1 MHFEVNESAII
12 KTLGEISREFA
23 IPDSFLLKYP
33 AYRENRGHASQAF
46 CDLRDKIKSGY
57 YTYQY
62 TDVTGKKLYVGMG
75 SKGRAFQHF
84 YDTESTIFDLLESD
98 DVIPSIMTFGNTRH
112 EALYF
117 ERTNIAKFKQYLQNK
132 ISGQRNIVTGL
143 SETQQKLWFNI
154 ENFQLWS
161 KTIKP
166 GGGKPRDIIAFIQ
179 FLITGYNSNRIN
191 GINKSCYDI
200 AEKSGS
206 YEKTGCAARK
216 SLQNQ
221 GFIKKIKH
229 GHGVFSDSFNITADL
244 ESPMCYPNATSS
256 INLAIIEQILQHDA
270 FHSKGLGKMS
280 AVLFLYTY
288 LNPEKVFR
296 PIDYY
301 TDLGLNRHTVT
312 RHLAR
317 LADAGLIIPVNV
329 NGYRLNPDF
338 HLHDLNV
345 VAQECHTTGKVRK
358 IHRHIEHRRS
368 SYIAYILRDGSVSG
382 DEDGYSLLFNRIAT
396 RFYFIREQIRQLIEK
411 LPCRQAQWIPQ
422 VPIIPIPFQIYE
434 NGYAGY
440 NPLLC

>member
-12 KTLGEISREFA
+12 KTLGQISREFA
-23 IPDSFLLKYP
+23 IPDSILLKCA
-33 AYRENRGHASQAF
+33 AYRENRNQASQAY
-46 CDLRDKIKSGY
+46 CDLLGKIKSGD

-75 SKGRAFQHF
+75 SKGRVFQH
-84 YDTESTIFDLLESD
+84 YSDTESTIFDLLERD
-98 DVIPSIMTFGNTRH
+98 DIIPSIMTFGNTRY

-132 ISGQRNIVTGL
+132 ISGQRNIGTGL
-143 SETQQKLWFNI
+143 SETQQKLRFNI

-161 KTIKP
+161 NTIKP
-166 GGGKPRDIIAFIQ
+166 GGGKPRDIIAFLQI
-179 FLITGYNSNRIN
+179 LMKGYNANRIN
-191 GINKSCYDI
+191 GIDISCYDI

-229 GHGVFSDSFNITADL
+229 SHGVFSDSFNITADL
-244 ESPMCYPNATSS
+244 ESPMCYQNATSS

-270 FHSKGLGKMS
+270 FHRKGFGKMS

-301 TDLGLNRHTVT
+301 TELGLNRHTVH

-317 LADAGLIIPVNV
+317 LADAGLIIPF
-329 NGYRLNPDF
+329 NGNSYRLNPDF
-338 HLHDLNV
+338 HLYDLNV

-382 DEDGYSLLFNRIAT
+382 DEDGYGLLFNRITT
-396 RFYFIREQIRQLIEK
+396 RFYIIRERLRQLIDE
-411 LPCRQAQWIPQ
+411 LSSRQAHRIP
-422 VPIIPIPFQIYE
+422 PIPTIPLPSQIYE
-434 NGYAGY
+434 MGYAGLH
-440 NPLLC
+440 PLLC